1 MPVFSSEISSPFL
14 EPVVIFDHSSLF
26 YGASRFISFSVPVAA
41 SPRSV
46 VERKDFNVESP
57 SFLNGRLLHALIHHD
72 THRFKQLKEMDVLTR
87 RAKDP
92 SITSVFECSHANKT
106 GCPCKFVL
114 REDQTGEIIGEH
126 TQDTMHINDIY
137 SWRLFEAKQLI
148 LDDLI
153 NDPFIARHKLD
164 KVFNSP
170 DFIVDQF
177 TPSKASLRNAIA
189 RLKAKVFGSMKV
201 DATSLSDWLKS
212 VTTLSGERFTLLDE
226 TRVDD
231 RQSIK
236 ELLC

>member
-1 MPVFSSEISSPFL
+1 M
-14 EPVVIFDHSSLF
+14 
-26 YGASRFISFSVPVAA
+26 AA
-41 SPRSV
+41 RPRSV
-46 VERKDFNVESP
+46 VERKDFHVESP
-57 SFLNGRLLHALIHHD
+57 SFLNGRLIHALIHHD

-126 TQDTMHINDIY
+126 TRQMHINDIY

-153 NDPFIARHKLD
+153 NDPFIAPHKLLD

-170 DFIVDQF
+170 DFIVINSPHRKRPSE
-177 TPSKASLRNAIA
+177 TPSL
-189 RLKAKVFGSMKV
+189 G
-201 DATSLSDWLKS
+201 
-212 VTTLSGERFTLLDE
+212 
-226 TRVDD
+226 
-231 RQSIK
+231 
-236 ELLC
+236 